1 MMKRL
6 LLAVSVLALTSG
18 GVFAQSSDQSPGAGS
33 SPTMPPP
40 ASSMPGAGSSG
51 QSSGT
56 GTMGQAPKAGAMG
69 HSYHHVVA
77 AKSSTRVR
85 QAQQALKQDGLYRG
99 KVDGKIGPQT
109 KSAVAQFQKQN
120 GLKQTAQLDRP
131 TMSKLKGGGSSGG
144 GMPSGGGTMPGGGSS
159 Q

>member
-18 GVFAQSSDQSPGAGS
+18 GVFAQSSDQSPGQ
-33 SPTMPPP
+33 SPAMPPP
-40 ASSMPGAGSSG
+40 ASSMPGSSG

-56 GTMGQAPKAGAMG
+56 GTMGQAPKAGAIG
-69 HSYHHVVA
+69 HSYHHAAA

-85 QAQQALKQDGLYRG
+85 QAQQALKQDGLYKG

-109 KSAVAQFQKQN
+109 KSALAQFQKQN

-131 TMSKLKGGGSSGG
+131 TMSKLNGGGS
-144 GMPSGGGTMPGGGSS
+144 SGGGTMPGGGSS